1 MSGDSL
7 RSDMG
12 GRRTTA
18 GYQVDGGV
26 RETLREDE
34 ALGHIYQSQTKVEEG
49 NERGFS
55 QILGKEC

>member
-1 MSGDSL
+1 
-7 RSDMG
+7 MG